1 MFISIVFLLFHR
13 IKIILKFCRF
23 LFLWY
28 RDHVSRQK
36 QSSGGVLQKLLF
48 YNVAFMHLSK
58 PQEMPVRYLIFVV
71 YLLVCPAWNRLKDD
85 KFDIEFS
92 ATVAAQK

>member
-1 MFISIVFLLFHR
+1 
-13 IKIILKFCRF
+13 
-23 LFLWY
+23 
-28 RDHVSRQK
+28 
-36 QSSGGVLQKLLF
+36 
-48 YNVAFMHLSK
+48 MHLSK

-71 YLLVCPAWNRLKDD
+71 YLLVYPAWNRLKDD